1 MKNEDKY
8 FMKIAIQ
15 EAKKASDAVFPNPKV
30 GCIITKNGKIISK
43 GFHKKFGDRHA
54 EKMAIDNLNLEINQ
68 ATMYVTLEPCAHTGK
83 TKPCID
89 LISPKIFKKIV
100 ISNNDPN
107 PLSKNGVEILKK
119 KNIEVKTGVCKKKS
133 KKINKRFFTFHE
145 KKRPYVIIKCAMT
158 LDGFIAEKNGKSK
171 WITNEKSRKS
181 VHKLRSICDAILI
194 GNKTANS
201 DNPSLTSHKQG
212 KNPKIVLIDPSNNAS
227 KNLKLFDR
235 DPIIFNNEALEKNS
249 INNVS
254 IILEKLYKKQIQSL
268 LVEGGGYTITSFIDS
283 KLFDELHLY
292 YAPKLIGEGISS
304 YKSIR
309 SINNSNDLKLKKID
323 KFGNDFRVIY
333 KRKN

>member
-43 GFHKKFGDRHA
+43 GFHKKFGDSHA
-54 EKMAIDNLNLEINQ
+54 EKIAINNLKLQINQ
-68 ATMYVTLEPCAHTGK
+68 ATMYVTLEPCAHIGK

-89 LISPKIFKKIV
+89 LIDYKIFKRVV
-100 ISNNDPN
+100 IASSDPN
-107 PLSKNGVEILKK
+107 PLSKDGIKILKK
-119 KNIEVKTGVCKKKS
+119 KNIEVTTGVYEKKS
-133 KKINKRFFTFHE
+133 KKINKRFFTYHE
-145 KKRPYVIIKCAMT
+145 KKRPYIIVKCAMT
-158 LDGFIAEKNGKSK
+158 LDGFIAETNGKSK

-181 VHKLRSICDAILI
+181 VHKLRSTCDAILI
-194 GNKTANS
+194 GYKTANS
-201 DNPSLTSHKQG
+201 DNPSLTTHKQG

-227 KNLKLFDR
+227 KSLKLFDR
-235 DPIIFNNEALEKNS
+235 DPIIFNNKELGQDSIKNVKVILNNLYEK
-249 INNVS
+249 
-254 IILEKLYKKQIQSL
+254 KIQSL

-304 YKSIR
+304 YRSIR

-323 KFGNDFRVIY
+323 KFGNDFRIIY
-333 KRKN
+333 IRKN